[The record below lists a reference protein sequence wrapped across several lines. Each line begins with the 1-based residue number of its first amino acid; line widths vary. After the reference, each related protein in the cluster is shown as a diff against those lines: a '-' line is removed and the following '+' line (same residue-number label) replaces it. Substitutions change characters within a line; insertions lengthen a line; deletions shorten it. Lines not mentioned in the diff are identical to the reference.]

1 MPRHG
6 KVRLQTMEIM
16 EIIDMMEEAVDKAP
30 VVPLSGK
37 ILLDKEDI
45 LDYIQEMRLVFPDEV
60 KEAKW
65 VKGERQRILS
75 EAETKAQEMIKNA
88 EERMV
93 QMVDENEI
101 TRQAYEKASVLENES
116 RNTAAQMKAE
126 FDQYINDMLSDLE
139 RHLDVLIKKVQDDK
153 MNFNNK

>member
-1 MPRHG
+1 
-6 KVRLQTMEIM
+6 MEIM
-16 EIIDMMEEAVDKAP
+16 EIIDMMEETIDKAP

-75 EAETKAQEMIKNA
+75 EAETKAEEMMKNA
-88 EERMV
+88 EEKMV

-101 TRQAYEKASVLENES
+101 TRQAYERASVIENET
-116 RNTAAQMKAE
+116 RNSAAQMKAE
-126 FDQYINDMLSDLE
+126 FDQYINDMLNELE
-139 RHLDVLIKKVQDDK
+139 RHLDVLVKKVQDDK

>member
-1 MPRHG
+1 
-6 KVRLQTMEIM
+6 MEIM
-16 EIIDMMEEAVDKAP
+16 EIIDMMEETIDKAP

-75 EAETKAQEMIKNA
+75 EAETKANDMIKNA

-93 QMVDENEI
+93 QLVDENEI
-101 TRQAYEKASVLENES
+101 TRQAYERASAIDNDA
-116 RNTAAQMKAE
+116 RNSAAQMKAE
-126 FDQYINDMLSDLE
+126 FDQYINDMLNDLE

-153 MNFNNK
+153 MNFNSK

>member
-1 MPRHG
+1 
-6 KVRLQTMEIM
+6 MEIM
-16 EIIDMMEEAVDKAP
+16 EIIDMMEETIDKAP

-37 ILLDKEDI
+37 ILIDKEDI

-75 EAETKAQEMIKNA
+75 EAETKSQEMLKNA
-88 EERMV
+88 EEKMV

-101 TRQAYEKASVLENES
+101 TRQAYEKASIIDNET
-116 RNTAAQMKAE
+116 RNNAAQMKAE
-126 FDQYINDMLSDLE
+126 FDQYINDMLNELE
-139 RHLDVLIKKVQDDK
+139 RHLDILIKKVQDDK
-153 MNFNNK
+153 VNFNNN